1 MKRRLQSE
9 KLEEPKE
16 QQEDVTIIARVVD
29 PFENTSIQDLPTWW
43 RVTMGCVGIVLFP
56 VRFVLLIFV
65 LVPLTLIFL
74 LPFCS
79 CFDRCCASTHA
90 SMPVALAIES
100 DAHDDLEPG
109 QPGQPGHQQ
118 NTQPFELQQDQPE
131 PHNPCRSCAVYPI
144 RLMARLTLWCLGF
157 WWITVKRLP
166 GSATKSSER
175 PVIVAN
181 HTSLLDAMVMTW
193 FFAPMSVAKSGVQNI
208 PVASGIAT
216 ALQTIFVNRQ
226 DPTSKKKTLQE
237 IKRRTSDERYPSL
250 CVYPEGTTTNGKCLV
265 QFKKGAFTSNK
276 PVQPIVL
283 QYTSTFLNLSANG
296 DMANMA
302 LGFTVM
308 MLQPFN
314 HVTVSLL
321 PRHVPTVA
329 EQDNAMLFANNV
341 RQEMASFMQV
351 PVTEHSY
358 EDVFF
363 LTHLKKKRQW
373 GKVTQNFEMSQLKS
387 KYELSF
393 DEIKLMLDKFA
404 MITSL
409 NQEDTHLREE
419 QRAANGLLYHEFCSL
434 LKLKE
439 DQRSSEMLFHFFD
452 VSDDGVIDFV
462 EFVRGISLLS
472 GRVSDVERLK
482 LAFAMLDTDEDGK
495 IGLIELKEYLND
507 AIRVDQVR
515 LVLETNGNGKDG
527 DGRRGGEKQK
537 EIHEAGTVVE
547 EVEEESG
554 GSSNTLRQSSLD
566 SCFDAIDDDH
576 DGRVNLEEFVLLAH
590 EKTTLIGPLLEMA
603 KEFIV
608 LAMELEMGMETKEGE
623 ECRGETKS
631 KVVENKELQLPI

>member
-1 MKRRLQSE
+1 
-9 KLEEPKE
+9 
-16 QQEDVTIIARVVD
+16 
-29 PFENTSIQDLPTWW
+29 
-43 RVTMGCVGIVLFP
+43 
-56 VRFVLLIFV
+56 
-65 LVPLTLIFL
+65 
-74 LPFCS
+74 
-79 CFDRCCASTHA
+79 
-90 SMPVALAIES
+90 
-100 DAHDDLEPG
+100 
-109 QPGQPGHQQ
+109 
-118 NTQPFELQQDQPE
+118 
-131 PHNPCRSCAVYPI
+131 
-144 RLMARLTLWCLGF
+144 
-157 WWITVKRLP
+157 
-166 GSATKSSER
+166 
-175 PVIVAN
+175 
-181 HTSLLDAMVMTW
+181 
-193 FFAPMSVAKSGVQNI
+193 
-208 PVASGIAT
+208 
-216 ALQTIFVNRQ
+216 
-226 DPTSKKKTLQE
+226 
-237 IKRRTSDERYPSL
+237 
-250 CVYPEGTTTNGKCLV
+250 
-265 QFKKGAFTSNK
+265 
-276 PVQPIVL
+276 
-283 QYTSTFLNLSANG
+283 
-296 DMANMA
+296 
-302 LGFTVM
+302 
-308 MLQPFN
+308 
-314 HVTVSLL
+314 
-321 PRHVPTVA
+321 
-329 EQDNAMLFANNV
+329 
-341 RQEMASFMQV
+341 
-351 PVTEHSY
+351 
-358 EDVFF
+358 
-363 LTHLKKKRQW
+363 
-373 GKVTQNFEMSQLKS
+373 VTQNFEMSQLKS

-515 LVLETNGNGKDG
+515 LVLETNGNGKNG